1 MPSGWPQMHCP
12 MSPSVIHLLANP
24 ENRLRGSAPD
34 SSSRPLRTL
43 IEHGT
48 AYSWPMNTVHTKWAE
63 SCRHNRRINNWGLS
77 HSPEFSLML
86 DRKKLKLYCRSLRKV
101 TPFPAPK
108 NSKKMRKTRLGLS
121 KRQQNPQ
128 RTQLPPAVPA
138 KRQLPLDSR
147 WRFCSVAKQPKQLL
161 RTLIACVLLPALN
174 LRLNFINEFQILTC
188 FGLLTG

>member
-1 MPSGWPQMHCP
+1 MPSGLPQMHCP

-34 SSSRPLRTL
+34 SSTRPVRTL

-48 AYSWPMNTVHTKWAE
+48 AYSWPMHTVHTKWAE
-63 SCRHNRRINNWGLS
+63 SCRYNRRTNNWGLTHIHQNS
-77 HSPEFSLML
+77 RCFLIGKNL
-86 DRKKLKLYCRSLRKV
+86 LKLYCRPLRKV

-108 NSKKMRKTRLGLS
+108 NSKKNIRKTRSGLS

-147 WRFCSVAKQPKQLL
+147 YERLSAVG
-161 RTLIACVLLPALN
+161 PAV
-174 LRLNFINEFQILTC
+174 RLGWVWL
-188 FGLLTG
+188 GWLG